1 MLIKRKKLANVSRQT
16 TQSKLPPQAA
26 QLEIHKAKQEAK
38 AISEEAQRAL
48 AASKKK
54 LEEAEEKAREII
66 DQAEFDAD
74 NIKKQVY
81 KDAVI
86 AINEENAVL
95 REQAKQLFN
104 EVFQIK
110 REALLEAHKEIIKI
124 ALDLAEKII
133 RYQANIDPN
142 ILKTQV
148 VEAIKKA
155 TSDAERVQ
163 VFVNPQDLNRLE
175 EMIPEIE
182 KLFPAG
188 IDMVSLVNDSVDLG
202 SCMIETKSGQLDARF
217 STQLTTLIGLCE
229 HLETPEPEINFSN
242 DLQTAEDISLKS
254 FEELTEAQE
263 SNKLKKTMLEHEK
276 ELLEVGLLNEE
287 ESKNLLAVKEEPS
300 NEASLKYEPNNLLTE
315 EEELLKNELLS
326 DEGSIRLENIE
337 TMHLEPALIE
347 DHEEITQPELVEYEE
362 VKDQT
367 NETIDVPN
375 PVYEEKHIEIE
386 EPEIEEAE
394 IEELDKELEELYEYE
409 DEEEI
414 EEDKFETKNVLKPKK
429 APSSGISDL
438 AQEVEKN
445 PDWKELLDDE

>member
-1 MLIKRKKLANVSRQT
+1 MLIKRRKLTNINRQT
-16 TQSKLPPQAA
+16 SQQSKLPPQAG

-38 AISEEAQRAL
+38 AIAEEAQRAL

-81 KDAVI
+81 KDAVQ
-86 AINEENAVL
+86 AINQENTVL

-110 REALLEAHKEIIKI
+110 REALLEAHQEIIKI

-148 VEAIKKA
+148 IEAIKKA

-163 VFVNPQDLNRLE
+163 VFVNPQDLNKLE

-188 IDMVSLVNDSVDLG
+188 VDMVALANESVDLG

-217 STQLTTLIGLCE
+217 STQLTTLIGLCG
-229 HLETPEPEINFSN
+229 HLETSEPEINI
-242 DLQTAEDISLKS
+242 DETLHTPEDISLKS
-254 FEELTEAQE
+254 FEELTESQE

-287 ESKNLLAVKEEPS
+287 ESKNLLSVKEETPS
-300 NEASLKYEPNNLLTE
+300 VLIEDYESANLTE
-315 EEELLKNELLS
+315 EEEILKNELLS
-326 DEGSIRLENIE
+326 DEGSIRLENLE
-337 TMHLEPALIE
+337 TINPEPEVIE
-347 DHEEITQPELVEYEE
+347 DYKELEEPSIVDTPMPTLKEEIP
-362 VKDQT
+362 
-367 NETIDVPN
+367 
-375 PVYEEKHIEIE
+375 EIE
-386 EPEIEEAE
+386 EPEVEEAE
-394 IEELDKELEELYEYE
+394 IEELSKELEETYEYE
-409 DEEEI
+409 DEEEP
-414 EEDKFETKNVLKPKK
+414 EEDKFEAKNVLKPKK
-429 APSSGISDL
+429 KSSSEISDL

-445 PDWKELLDDE
+445 PDWKDLLEDN

>member
-1 MLIKRKKLANVSRQT
+1 MLIKRKKLANVNRQAS
-16 TQSKLPPQAA
+16 QSKIPPQAA
-26 QLEIHKAKQEAK
+26 QLEIHKAKLEAK
-38 AISEEAQRAL
+38 ALTEEAQKAL
-48 AASKKK
+48 AVSKKK

-81 KDAVI
+81 KDAVQ
-86 AINEENAVL
+86 AINEENSLL

-110 REALLEAHKEIIKI
+110 REALLEAHQEIIKI

-133 RYQANIDPN
+133 RYQANIDPT

-163 VFVNPQDLNRLE
+163 VFVNPQDLSKLE

-188 IDMVSLVNDSVDLG
+188 IDMVALANESVDLG

-217 STQLTTLIGLCE
+217 STQLTTLIGLCQ
-229 HLETPEPEINFSN
+229 HLETPEPEININ
-242 DLQTAEDISLKS
+242 DTLDASENIVIKS
-254 FEELTEAQE
+254 FEELTDVQE

-287 ESKNLLAVKEEPS
+287 ESKNLLAVKEETPS
-300 NEASLKYEPNNLLTE
+300 RSIDEYESTSSLTE
-315 EEELLKNELLS
+315 EEETLKNELLS
-326 DEGSIRLENIE
+326 DEGSIRLE
-337 TMHLEPALIE
+337 TLQMVQDEPALIDE
-347 DHEEITQPELVEYEE
+347 VIQPELMGFQDVAQPKLIEHQEIIQPQELEEPESEEVKIEESNRELEDVYEYEE
-362 VKDQT
+362 
-367 NETIDVPN
+367 
-375 PVYEEKHIEIE
+375 
-386 EPEIEEAE
+386 
-394 IEELDKELEELYEYE
+394 
-409 DEEEI
+409 EEEQQ
-414 EEDKFETKNVLKPKK
+414 EDKFEAKNILKPKK
-429 APSSGISDL
+429 KSSSEISEL

-445 PDWKELLDDE
+445 PDWKDLLEED